1 MATSVSDWLDR
12 LHPSLRPLWD
22 LENELRKAA
31 QNAIFLRN
39 EEAKKHLDEAR
50 RHYTDALA
58 ALQGR
63 PSVKPAAGLSAN
75 LNQERPPFP
84 AQAGPPRPSGHNPN

>member
-1 MATSVSDWLDR
+1 MANWLDN

-39 EEAKKHLDEAR
+39 DEAKQHLQQARGHYEAALKALKGEQVSKDAAPSR
-50 RHYTDALA
+50 DDAL
-58 ALQGR
+58 
-63 PSVKPAAGLSAN
+63 
-75 LNQERPPFP
+75 PP
-84 AQAGPPRPSGHNPN
+84 H

>member
-1 MATSVSDWLDR
+1 MADWLDN

-39 EEAKKHLDEAR
+39 DEAKQHLAEAR
-50 RHYTDALA
+50 KHYDSALK
-58 ALQGR
+58 ALKGEV
-63 PSVKPAAGLSAN
+63 PVAGTTLTPAV
-75 LNQERPPFP
+75 EPP
-84 AQAGPPRPSGHNPN
+84 PPTQTPRSPE

>member
-1 MATSVSDWLDR
+1 MANSVSDWLNS

-39 EEAKKHLDEAR
+39 DEAKKHLDEAR
-50 RHYTDALA
+50 RHYKDALA
-58 ALQGR
+58 AVRGE
-63 PSVKPAAGLSAN
+63 PSATPGIASEQSAN
-75 LNQERPPFP
+75 PEKERPRFP
-84 AQAGPPRPSGHNPN
+84 SQ

>member
-1 MATSVSDWLDR
+1 MANSFSNWLDS

-39 EEAKKHLDEAR
+39 DEAKQHLDEAR
-50 RHYTDALA
+50 RHYTNALGALRGEPSATPGTA
-58 ALQGR
+58 ADVPANADRDQAR
-63 PSVKPAAGLSAN
+63 VPSRDESLRS
-75 LNQERPPFP
+75 
-84 AQAGPPRPSGHNPN
+84 SS